1 MTKIS
6 ETTEEFLQ
14 QLEMMN
20 NQMEKNMQYQSVIS
34 DRLNILYETTEKL
47 SLNVNSTNNQEQ
59 LLNNDNDI
67 TEQFE
72 KMDLNNE
79 QNDDSL
85 NYIKQAIEN
94 IQNDFKSPQDTQAIN
109 YAELEKMNDLATS
122 NNERV
127 MQRINHNISYKKIQ
141 LQNRLN
147 GFDGTPPVHKENLL
161 ELKNESHAFFNQVL
175 SDLRVPKDFKIS
187 SENEVEHDIPTEKR
201 LNFSSIDEI
210 YNTIRQIERCFPY
223 LNIIES
229 EPFGRSKRFDYSLT
243 ANFTKEII
251 NHNDS
256 IVSKFSKIY
265 NLQSELKQFCIAPTD
280 WHDRLRAIIYPISHS
295 ESTPLYISNYQE
307 ALKDIYYD
315 GQKLGDWGKLLVAIF
330 YPHQIECET
339 YFYINTL
346 INSSTIEPNTSA
358 HCWAIELCSELKRF
372 YNLVPFKQLFFKI
385 YNEFKQRSIEFG
397 FCENYE
403 NCNSIED
410 LIWFLKR
417 HADEVDAMIRAY
429 PDYTP
434 ESTSGDVIEADM
446 SEALSMD
453 YDRLVRIR
461 TEAEQRQNGFE

>member
-161 ELKNESHAFFNQVL
+161 ELKNESHAFFNQV
-175 SDLRVPKDFKIS
+175 
-187 SENEVEHDIPTEKR
+187 
-201 LNFSSIDEI
+201 
-210 YNTIRQIERCFPY
+210 
-223 LNIIES
+223 
-229 EPFGRSKRFDYSLT
+229 
-243 ANFTKEII
+243 
-251 NHNDS
+251 
-256 IVSKFSKIY
+256 
-265 NLQSELKQFCIAPTD
+265 
-280 WHDRLRAIIYPISHS
+280 
-295 ESTPLYISNYQE
+295 
-307 ALKDIYYD
+307 
-315 GQKLGDWGKLLVAIF
+315 
-330 YPHQIECET
+330 
-339 YFYINTL
+339 
-346 INSSTIEPNTSA
+346 
-358 HCWAIELCSELKRF
+358 
-372 YNLVPFKQLFFKI
+372 
-385 YNEFKQRSIEFG
+385 
-397 FCENYE
+397 
-403 NCNSIED
+403 
-410 LIWFLKR
+410 
-417 HADEVDAMIRAY
+417 
-429 PDYTP
+429 
-434 ESTSGDVIEADM
+434 
-446 SEALSMD
+446 
-453 YDRLVRIR
+453 
-461 TEAEQRQNGFE
+461 